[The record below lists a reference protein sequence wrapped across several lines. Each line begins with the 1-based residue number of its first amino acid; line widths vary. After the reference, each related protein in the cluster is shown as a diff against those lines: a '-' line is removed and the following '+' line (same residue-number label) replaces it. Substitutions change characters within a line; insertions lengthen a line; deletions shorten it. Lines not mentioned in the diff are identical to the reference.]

1 MRLLGKPRSQ
11 VAAVVGG
18 ASLVAAVVYSL
29 LGSYVH
35 GPGVFGDELIYMEA
49 ARSLAHDGSLVV
61 RDAPYRFG
69 PLYPGLLAPLV
80 WIGSGP
86 PEVYALAKILNACL
100 FALASVPTYLLAR
113 RVLPRG
119 WSAGVAVLAVALPSS
134 AYTGLVLTEGL
145 AYLLAAA
152 SVLAIVVA
160 VERPTVWRQV
170 GALAVVLV
178 TAAAR
183 PQLAVLGVGAL
194 LALVISSLAEHR
206 CVDTSVGLR
215 RLWPTALAL
224 ALAAGAAVAVVAARG
239 GSAASGL
246 GGYATLWRSYSLA
259 GVLRW
264 SWYSVGGLALY
275 MAFVPMLAAPAACA
289 TIFGRYR
296 SRHRQELA
304 LASVFLAVNAAVIVA
319 VGAFLSTPFGAGR
332 LHDRYL
338 FYVVPL
344 WLVAAAWALRTEI
357 RRMPLAAATALTLLA
372 VATLPTHL
380 ILGEGVHLDAIG
392 NGVWSEIAQLAPGR
406 PNAVR
411 AVALACV
418 LALAAA
424 LLLLPPRLRVLLVL
438 PVAATFLA
446 NAVLVW
452 NYRMIDGGRG
462 VFSPRTEAAE
472 RWVDR
477 ALPAGTQVT
486 TLWIGSGGCKAS
498 LVRDGFLWTE
508 FFNERLQIG
517 ARIGSPSSDSLRFHE
532 VHVDPTGRIV
542 LASGRVFAARLVV
555 TPPGLDVDGRL
566 VASGTAVGLRL
577 WETTGA
583 IRLRGARS
591 DADAIRRACS

>member
-1 MRLLGKPRSQ
+1 MRLLERPGSS
-11 VAAVVGG
+11 VAVVVGAAALVGG
-18 ASLVAAVVYSL
+18 VVYSF
-29 LGSYVH
+29 LGTYIH

-49 ARSLAHDGSLVV
+49 ARSLAHDGSLLV

-69 PLYPGLLAPLV
+69 PLYPALLAPLV
-80 WIGSGP
+80 WISSGP

-100 FALASVPTYLLAR
+100 FALASVPTYVLAR
-113 RVLPRG
+113 RVLPCG
-119 WSAGVAVLAVALPSS
+119 WSAGVAVLAIALPSS

-145 AYLLAAA
+145 AYLLATA
-152 SVLAIVVA
+152 SVLAIAVA
-160 VERPTVWRQV
+160 VERPTAWRQL

-183 PQLAVLGVGAL
+183 PQLAVLAAGAL
-194 LALVISSLAEHR
+194 LALVISCLVERRRGDS
-206 CVDTSVGLR
+206 SVGLR
-215 RLWPTALAL
+215 RLWPTVLVL
-224 ALAAGAAVAVVAARG
+224 ALAAVAAVAVVAVRG

-246 GGYATLWRSYSLA
+246 GGYATLWRSYSVG

-264 SWYSVGGLALY
+264 SWYSLGGLALY
-275 MAFVPMLAAPAACA
+275 TAFVPVLAAPAICA
-289 TIFGRYR
+289 TIVGRGR
-296 SRHRQELA
+296 SGHRRELA
-304 LASVFLAVNAAVIVA
+304 LASVFLAANAAVILA

-344 WLVAAAWALRTEI
+344 WLVAGAWALRTGI
-357 RRMPLAAATALTLLA
+357 RRMHLAAATALTLLA

-380 ILGEGVHLDAIG
+380 VLGEGVHLDAVG
-392 NGVWSEIAQLAPGR
+392 NGVWAEIAQLAPGR

-411 AVALACV
+411 AVAVACV
-418 LALAAA
+418 VVLAAA

-438 PVAATFLA
+438 PVAATFVA

-452 NYRMIDGGRG
+452 NYRMIDGGRA
-462 VFSPRTEAAE
+462 VFSPRTSAAE

-477 ALPAGTQVT
+477 AVPAGAEVT
-486 TLWIGSGGCKAS
+486 TLWIGSGRCRGS
-498 LVRDGFLWTE
+498 LVREAFLWTE
-508 FFNERLQIG
+508 FFNERLKVG

-532 VHVDPTGRIV
+532 VRVDPAGRLV
-542 LASGRVFAARLVV
+542 LASGHVLAARLVV

-566 VASGTAVGLRL
+566 IASGTAVGLRL
-577 WETTGA
+577 WETSGS

-591 DADAIRRACS
+591 DADAIRRACA